1 MSCFHLLYSF
11 YTHVCHRDPFG
22 GIRLKIGFNLQH
34 LCFLSAED
42 HTWKSWQVVS
52 VPFLDSRT
60 AYAMGHGRGVRGE
73 NHIKKKCNSFV
84 YYIYISMFIYKYIS
98 LISFFF
104 ILFYIHLY
112 AIYYISFTNM
122 HNPATEVQKRAD
134 HPLHEVC
141 WRWPIGFWQ
150 AESDDAE
157 EIRSLNRRWWSHGIW
172 KEWEEWTIT
181 RWLAV
186 EIFEVWYLGLHKWLY
201 LKYLKV
207 LKVPD

>member
-52 VPFLDSRT
+52 VPFLDSRM

-73 NHIKKKCNSFV
+73 NHIWKKTCNSYV
-84 YYIYISMFIYKYIS
+84 YILYMFIYKYIS
-98 LISFFF
+98 FYLFIYFCFYFF
-104 ILFYIHLY
+104 ISIFIYIL
-112 AIYYISFTNM
+112 YYISFTNI
-122 HNPATEVQKRAD
+122 HNPATEVPKQAD

-172 KEWEEWTIT
+172 EEWEEWTIT

-186 EIFEVWYLGLHKWLY
+186 EIFWGLIFGT
-201 LKYLKV
+201 
-207 LKVPD
+207 P